1 MLFTFSQ
8 KQRNPVRTV
17 SDHELM
23 TEINAALVRFINSDD
38 IYLQLEPMNSYRR
51 RMVHKIGTKYKLTS
65 ESTGE
70 GDSRS
75 VRLGK
80 TNSSSIPDN
89 INYNS
94 MIDRGI
100 EIFYAKPG
108 AEIVLRNDGS
118 FGISLKERESRILD
132 RRKVEDGEFRIRENK
147 IICKQDSKW

>member
-1 MLFTFSQ
+1 MIDDMELSS
-8 KQRNPVRTV
+8 
-17 SDHELM
+17 SDQELM
-23 TEINAALVRFINSDD
+23 MEINAALVRFINSDD
-38 IYLQLEPMNSYRR
+38 SHLQLEPMNSYRR
-51 RMVHKIGTKYKLTS
+51 RMVHKIGSKYHLTS
-65 ESTGE
+65 ESIGE

-80 TNSSSIPDN
+80 TNSTAIPKN
-89 INYNS
+89 SNYNKV
-94 MIDRGI
+94 IDRGI

-118 FGISLKERESRILD
+118 FGISLKERESRVLD